1 MRESGIQAAETIT
14 AGGAAGAAAASQSFA
29 ESRTFNALRG
39 GEDWLE
45 NVNNFIP
52 RRKYICLIVKYI
64 ADFDFAI
71 SLYIYIFMFSCIHTY
86 IHFFVCSYMYV

>member
-1 MRESGIQAAETIT
+1 MVCACVAQSCHTCFTSVLQLSLSGVRVM
-14 AGGAAGAAAASQSFA
+14 F
-29 ESRTFNALRG
+29 L
-39 GEDWLE
+39 LE

-52 RRKYICLIVKYI
+52 IRKYICLIVKYI

-86 IHFFVCSYMYV
+86 IHTFFVCSYMYV